1 MEMSRVK
8 SGRELRH
15 AVHAFLI
22 VAMVFMYA
30 AAGLELREQH
40 RLTLDAAHTVNLSN
54 AKVLS
59 NHLAHILRTSAFVQD
74 HLLAKIRENGLQ
86 SIAGQA
92 GFNELHGLAERFP
105 EIAFVAIIDST
116 GDFISNSAVPD
127 LPRTNNADREYFIRH
142 LKGEDFVI
150 SSPIISRVTG
160 QEVFSVTRAVRDE
173 KRGLQAVINVGIERA
188 YLVDLFKA
196 RETEDTVTLI
206 RDDGI
211 ILARNPP
218 VAIGE
223 KLPATARI
231 FSLMKKADSGSYESF
246 SPIDGKERL
255 FAFSK
260 ASEYPIYL
268 IDSEIKANVLSPW
281 RKNIFRIIL
290 ILFSATI
297 AIFSAGLL
305 LLRALAREEASRAQ
319 MEENKRYQES
329 VLNSIPSHVAILD
342 PDGTIVSTNKSWQD
356 FAIAN
361 GYSGTADM
369 AGQNYFAA
377 CRNAGGKDAEQV
389 VAGISS
395 VMHGAAP
402 EFRHIYECSSPEDQR
417 WFAMTVT
424 PLLSKPGSVLVS
436 HENVTRLKEAEEV
449 LRERAETD
457 ALTGL
462 ANRRR
467 FMEQATRDFALARRH
482 HKPLSLLLLDCDH
495 FKKIN
500 DTYGHEAGDHVLV
513 ALAGEMTRHLRH
525 TDMVGRIGGEEFA
538 IILPE
543 TPSQGALA
551 VAEQIRA
558 AIASVQ
564 VDTAAG
570 PIRVSASL
578 GVASCS
584 DEIEDLAMLMRAAD
598 RALYTAKQAGR
609 NRVEGLASVD

>member
-1 MEMSRVK
+1 MDMSGVK
-8 SGRELRH
+8 SGKELRR
-15 AVHAFLI
+15 AVHAFLM
-22 VAMVFMYA
+22 VAVVFMYT

-40 RLTLDAAHTVNLSN
+40 RLTLDAAQEVNLSN

-59 NHLAHILRTSAFVQD
+59 SHLAHILRTSAFIQD
-74 HLLAKIRENGLQ
+74 HVIGKIRENGLQ
-86 SIAGQA
+86 SVTGQA
-92 GFNELHGLAERFP
+92 GFNELHGMAERFP
-105 EIAFVAIIDST
+105 EIAFVAILDSA
-116 GDFISNSAVPD
+116 GNFISNSYMSE
-127 LPRTNNADREYFIRH
+127 LPRANNADREYFIRH

-150 SSPIISRVTG
+150 GPPIVSRVTG
-160 QEVFSVTRAVRDE
+160 QEVFSVTRAARDE
-173 KRGLQAVINVGIERA
+173 KNKLQAVVHVGIERA
-188 YLVDLFKA
+188 YLVDFFKS
-196 RETEDTVTLI
+196 RGIQDTVTLI
-206 RDDGI
+206 RNDGI

-231 FSLMKKADSGSYESF
+231 FSLMPNADSGSYEYF

-281 RKNIFRIIL
+281 RKNLFRIAL

-297 AIFSAGLL
+297 ALFSAGIL
-305 LLRALAREEASRAQ
+305 LLRALTREEASRAQ
-319 MEENKRYQES
+319 LEENKRYQES

-369 AGQNYFAA
+369 VGKNYFAA
-377 CRNAGGKDAEQV
+377 CRNAGGNDAEQV

-402 EFRHIYECSSPEDQR
+402 EFRHVYECSGPKDNR

-436 HENVTRLKEAEEV
+436 HENVTRLKEAEEL

-457 ALTGL
+457 VLTGI

-467 FMEQATRDFALARRH
+467 FLEQATREFELARRH
-482 HKPLSLLLLDCDH
+482 HKPLSLLLVDCDH
-495 FKKIN
+495 FKTIN

-513 ALAGEMTRHLRH
+513 ALAGEMKQHLRH

-543 TPSQGALA
+543 TPPQGALA

-558 AIASVQ
+558 AIASAQ
-564 VDTAAG
+564 VDTPAG
-570 PIRVSASL
+570 PIRISASL
-578 GVASCS
+578 GVASYS
-584 DEIEDLAMLMRAAD
+584 EEMEDLPMLMRAAD
-598 RALYTAKQAGR
+598 RALYAAKQAGR
-609 NRVEGLASVD
+609 NRVEGLASVA